1 MGKGVLEPTYRKRIG
16 YQAMLLGG
24 MATLA
29 SALLVIGD
37 LRTRDVI
44 AERFAEDLKA
54 SLSQVIPAEV
64 HHNDLTAS
72 PLVLADGRT
81 VYRAIDA
88 QGVSAVAFESS
99 AEGYA
104 GPILCLLG
112 IDRNGELLG
121 VRVLKHTETPGLG
134 DKIEIARDNWI
145 LDFDGRSLQNLDEK
159 GWAVKKDGGVFDQFT
174 GATITPRAVV
184 KAVHEG
190 LLTFNQHRDEWL
202 QAPEENAPEEKAP
215 EQESQP

>member
-1 MGKGVLEPTYRKRIG
+1 MGKVGKGVLEPSYRKRIG

-54 SLSQVIPAEV
+54 SLSQVIPAGT
-64 HHNDLTAS
+64 HHNDLTADTIA
-72 PLVLADGRT
+72 LEDGRT

-88 QGVSAVAFESS
+88 HGVSAVAFESS

-104 GPILCLLG
+104 GPIICLLG

-134 DKIEIARDNWI
+134 DKIEIARDDWI
-145 LDFDGRSLQNLDEK
+145 LSFDGRSLINLEEK
-159 GWAVKKDGGVFDQFT
+159 AWAVKKDGGAFDQFT

-184 KAVHEG
+184 QAVHQG
-190 LLTFNQHRDEWL
+190 LLTFEQHRGEWL
-202 QAPEENAPEEKAP
+202 QAPKE
-215 EQESQP
+215 ESQP